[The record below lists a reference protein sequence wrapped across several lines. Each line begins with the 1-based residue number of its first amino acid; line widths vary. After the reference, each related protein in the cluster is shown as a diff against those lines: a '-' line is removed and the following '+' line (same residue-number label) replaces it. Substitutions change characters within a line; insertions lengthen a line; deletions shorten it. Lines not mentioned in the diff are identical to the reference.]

1 MKISSKQIKRMV
13 VKIGTNLLAGKLGFE
28 GHVLEHLVKEVCD
41 LKHARG
47 MDIVIVSSGAVGCG
61 MNALNMEKRPVLLPE
76 KQAVAAIGQAR
87 LMHYYETLFRAYGG
101 DLTTA
106 QVLLTQADLDTRQNY
121 LNIRNTLNTLFALG
135 TVVPI
140 INENDSTATEELR
153 FGDNDTLAAK
163 IAAKINA
170 DLLILLTDV
179 AGLYDRNPQED
190 AGAVLIRDIKHIT
203 PDIEAVAGGAGS
215 IASTGGMRTKIE
227 AAKIATAAGV
237 DCIITS
243 GTQEQVLH
251 RILSGEAART
261 RFFPAKEI
269 LSQRKRWI
277 AFGRSVSGAVSIDQG
292 ARNALVQ
299 HGKSLLP
306 AGVTSVEGKFNSGA
320 AIRIIDDSGEVIARG
335 LVNYDSEALR
345 AIQGRKSSAIAS
357 ILGRKDFDEVV
368 HRNNMVVLTP
378 KTPNPS

>member
-1 MKISSKQIKRMV
+1 MV
-13 VKIGTNLLAGKLGFE
+13 VKIGTNLLTGKLGFE
-28 GHVLEHLVKEVCD
+28 GHALENVVKEVCS
-41 LKHARG
+41 LKHAMG

-61 MNALNMEKRPVLLPE
+61 MNALKMEKRPVLLPE

-87 LMHYYETLFRAYGG
+87 LMHYYETLFRSYGE

-106 QVLLTQADLDTRQNY
+106 QVLLTQADLDSRQNY

-135 TVVPI
+135 NVVPI
-140 INENDSTATEELR
+140 INENDSTATEELK

-170 DLLILLTDV
+170 DLLIILTDV
-179 AGLYDRNPQED
+179 AGLYNRNPQKDSE
-190 AGAVLIRDIKHIT
+190 AVLIRDIEYIT

-237 DCIITS
+237 DCVITS
-243 GTQEQVLH
+243 GTQEQILH
-251 RILSGEAART
+251 RVLSGDAPRT
-261 RFFPAKEI
+261 RFFPAKEV
-269 LSQRKRWI
+269 LSHRKRWI
-277 AFGRSVSGAVSIDQG
+277 AFGRSASGTVSIDEG
-292 ARNALVQ
+292 ARTALVQ

-306 AGVTSVEGKFNSGA
+306 AGVTGVDGKFNAGA
-320 AIRIIDDSGEVIARG
+320 AIRILDASGQIIARG
-335 LVNYDSEALR
+335 LVNYDSDSLR
-345 AIQGRKSSAIAS
+345 AIQGRKSDAIVS

-378 KTPNPS
+378 KTSNPR

>member
-1 MKISSKQIKRMV
+1 MV

-28 GHVLEHLVKEVCD
+28 GHVLEHLVNEVCD
-41 LKHARG
+41 LKHTRG

-61 MNALNMEKRPVLLPE
+61 MNALKMEKRPVLLPE

-106 QVLLTQADLDTRQNY
+106 QVLLTQADLDARQNY

-179 AGLYDRNPQED
+179 AGLYNRNPQED
-190 AGAVLIRDIKHIT
+190 AGAVLLRDIKHIT

-215 IASTGGMRTKIE
+215 VASTGGMRTKIE

-251 RILSGEAART
+251 RVLSGEAART

-277 AFGRSVSGAVSIDQG
+277 AFGRSASGAVSIDQG

-306 AGVTSVEGKFNSGA
+306 AGVTGVEGKFNAGA
-320 AIRIIDDSGEVIARG
+320 AIRIVDHSGEVIARG

-368 HRNNMVVLTP
+368 HRNNMVVLAP
-378 KTPNPS
+378 KTPSPS

>member
-1 MKISSKQIKRMV
+1 M
-13 VKIGTNLLAGKLGFE
+13 
-28 GHVLEHLVKEVCD
+28 
-41 LKHARG
+41 
-47 MDIVIVSSGAVGCG
+47 
-61 MNALNMEKRPVLLPE
+61 
-76 KQAVAAIGQAR
+76 
-87 LMHYYETLFRAYGG
+87 
-101 DLTTA
+101 
-106 QVLLTQADLDTRQNY
+106 
-121 LNIRNTLNTLFALG
+121 
-135 TVVPI
+135 
-140 INENDSTATEELR
+140 
-153 FGDNDTLAAK
+153 
-163 IAAKINA
+163 
-170 DLLILLTDV
+170 
-179 AGLYDRNPQED
+179 AGLYNRNPQED
-190 AGAVLIRDIKHIT
+190 AGAVLLRDIKHIT

-215 IASTGGMRTKIE
+215 VASTGGMRTKIE

-251 RILSGEAART
+251 RVLSGEAART

-277 AFGRSVSGAVSIDQG
+277 AFGRSASGAVSIDQG

-306 AGVTSVEGKFNSGA
+306 AGVTGVEGKFNAGA
-320 AIRIIDDSGEVIARG
+320 AIRIVDHSGEVIARG

-368 HRNNMVVLTP
+368 HRNNMVVLAP
-378 KTPNPS
+378 KTPSPS